1 MVLLQADV
9 ATILL
14 NGLQQGAIYALLG
27 IGLTIILGTMEFL
40 NLAHG
45 ALYLVGA
52 YTGLLVFR
60 EVPLSTGLLHSTG
73 MSSLGVG
80 GGFLAAL
87 IVVPLV
93 GLVVGLAMERWVAE
107 PFYDRPETD
116 QLLVTF
122 GLALILEELV
132 RNVIGGNTFQSVH
145 PNTILG
151 VNVARPVAIP
161 GVGLY
166 PSWRLFIVLI
176 AAVVIAIT
184 YVIIERTD
192 FGLVVQAGTHDSEMV
207 RLLGIK
213 INRSY
218 ALVFA
223 LGAALAAFAGL
234 IGASIQTVSPQ
245 VGTERALVPAFLT
258 IVVGGAGSVKGAI
271 AGGMVLGLIIAA
283 MTSTYSQ
290 WAQIVLYLFVALMLV
305 VKPEGLFGRE
315 GVVE

>member
-1 MVLLQADV
+1 MILQADV

-45 ALYLVGA
+45 ALYLVGS

-60 EVPLSTGLLHSTG
+60 EVSLTTGLLHSFGITT
-73 MSSLGVG
+73 LGVD

-87 IVVPLV
+87 VVVPIV
-93 GLVVGLAMERWVAE
+93 GFVVGLGMEKFVAE

-122 GLALILEELV
+122 GLALIAEELV
-132 RNVIGGNTFQSVH
+132 RNVIGGNTFQSITPQQVF
-145 PNTILG
+145 G
-151 VNVARPVAIP
+151 VNIAQPVDLPII
-161 GVGLY
+161 GLY
-166 PSWRLFIVLI
+166 PSWRLFIVGI
-176 AAVVIAIT
+176 AAVVILVT
-184 YVIIERTD
+184 FIIVERTD

-218 ALVFA
+218 SLVFA

-258 IVVGGAGSVKGAI
+258 IVVGGAGSVRGAI
-271 AGGMVLGLIIAA
+271 AGGMVLGLIVAA
-283 MTSTYSQ
+283 MTQTYSQ
-290 WAQIVLYLFVALMLV
+290 WAQIVLYLFVALMLIV
-305 VKPEGLFGRE
+305 RPEGIFGST
-315 GVVE
+315 GVSE

>member
-1 MVLLQADV
+1 MILQADI

-45 ALYLVGA
+45 ALYLVGS

-60 EVPLSTGLLHSTG
+60 EVSLTTGLLHSFGITT
-73 MSSLGVG
+73 LGVD

-87 IVVPLV
+87 VVVPIV
-93 GLVVGLAMERWVAE
+93 GFVVGLGMEKFVAE

-122 GLALILEELV
+122 GLALIAEELV
-132 RNVIGGNTFQSVH
+132 RNVIGGNTFQSITPQQVF
-145 PNTILG
+145 G
-151 VNVARPVAIP
+151 VNIAQPVDLPII
-161 GVGLY
+161 GLY
-166 PSWRLFIVLI
+166 PSWRLFIVGI
-176 AAVVIAIT
+176 AAVVILVT
-184 YVIIERTD
+184 FIIVERTD

-218 ALVFA
+218 SLVFA

-258 IVVGGAGSVKGAI
+258 IVVGGAGSVRGAI
-271 AGGMVLGLIIAA
+271 AGGMVLGLIVAA
-283 MTSTYSQ
+283 MTQTYSQ
-290 WAQIVLYLFVALMLV
+290 WAQIVLYLFVALMLIV
-305 VKPEGLFGRE
+305 RPEGIFGST
-315 GVVE
+315 GVSE